1 MTSLLELNIQIIL
14 NRFPNGITV
23 GSDDHSTTNRA
34 VIGEL
39 SVGNDV
45 EVPSIEVLRPRRYGS
60 VLNSGLL
67 VRAFAGFRRN
77 LFLGSALGGEIGGSE
92 RPQREAEAVVAP
104 ENRRRAE
111 ASGGGR
117 GGGEYGGE
125 RR

>member
-45 EVPSIEVLRPRRYGS
+45 EVPSIEVLRPRRYGL

-77 LFLGSALGGEIGGSE
+77 LFLGSALGGEIGRCE
-92 RPQREAEAVVAP
+92 RPRREAEAVVAP